1 MRPWSFWL
9 EGSDEMPLL
18 RRNGEGGSN
27 GSGRTT
33 RARGGLPWPRP
44 RTVILASRRQ
54 PVSLAT
60 ATSLEK
66 STAFTAATALLDGG
80 ERRGLPC
87 RRPLPLAQQLR
98 AVGDRQHGGVTTSQ
112 RPHRWR
118 WWCARGPATRQPWRR
133 RGGGSCSVVGSARL

>member
-1 MRPWSFWL
+1 MAAPADGDLGVPAPAR
-9 EGSDEMPLL
+9 LL
-18 RRNGEGGSN
+18 GDGDVLGEEHGVHRGHR
-27 GSGRTT
+27 SG
-33 RARGGLPWPRP
+33 
-44 RTVILASRRQ
+44 V
-54 PVSLAT
+54 V
-60 ATSLEK
+60 
-66 STAFTAATALLDGG
+66 LDGG

-112 RPHRWR
+112 HRWR

>member
-1 MRPWSFWL
+1 
-9 EGSDEMPLL
+9 MPLL

-66 STAFTAATALLDGG
+66 STAFTAATALVSSWMAASDAAS
-80 ERRGLPC
+80 RVVAPC
-87 RRPLPLAQQLR
+87 
-98 AVGDRQHGGVTTSQ
+98 
-112 RPHRWR
+112 
-118 WWCARGPATRQPWRR
+118 PWR
-133 RGGGSCSVVGSARL
+133 SSSERLVTDSTEV